1 MRLKSGDRVRVISGK
16 DRGSEGQILKVFSGD
31 GQVLV
36 EGVHVVKRH
45 TKSRDATTP
54 GGIIEK
60 SLPID
65 ASNVAVICSSCGPT
79 RIAMDVDEFGKRFRV
94 CRKCGGSL

>member
-1 MRLKSGDRVRVISGK
+1 MRLKSGDRVRVLSGK
-16 DRGSEGQILKVFSGD
+16 DRGSEGQILKAFPDEGR
-31 GQVLV
+31 VLV

-45 TKSRDATTP
+45 TKARDATTP

-65 ASNVAVICSSCGPT
+65 ASNVAVVCSSCGPT

-94 CRKCGGSL
+94 CRKCRRAL

>member
-1 MRLKSGDRVRVISGK
+1 MRLKSGDRVRVLSGK
-16 DRGSEGQILKVFSGD
+16 DRGSEGQILKAFPGE
-31 GQVLV
+31 GRVLV
-36 EGVHVVKRH
+36 EGVHMVQRH
-45 TKSRDATTP
+45 TKARDATTP

-65 ASNVAVICSSCGPT
+65 ASNVAIVCSSCGPT

-94 CRKCGGSL
+94 CRKCRTAL